1 MNEKQ
6 IIPVIARIAPPL
18 LIVGAIF
25 FALQWLF
32 SGENKEKKPGA
43 APADAG
49 AESRRK
55 EAESTHETPVFRNIS
70 AEIPIKPTAT
80 SVPSAPSVVI
90 APPTIPTAPKT
101 PSPVHVPVA
110 VMIPKSVSQTP
121 SPPPIKK
128 PGITR
133 EDVANVFQHGARALT
148 RPAAVAALKKLGFGM
163 TASYAALLPDGRFST
178 WLQFAPDGKI
188 TWKG

>member
-25 FALQWLF
+25 FALKWLC

-55 EAESTHETPVFRNIS
+55 EAKATHETPVFRNIS
-70 AEIPIKPTAT
+70 AEIPIKPTAAP
-80 SVPSAPSVVI
+80 VPAVI
-90 APPTIPTAPKT
+90 TPPAVPTAPKT
-101 PSPVHVPVA
+101 ASPAHVPVT

-163 TASYAALLPDGRFST
+163 TASYAALLPDGRFSA
-178 WLQFAPDGKI
+178 WLQFAPDGI
-188 TWKG
+188 IIWKG